1 MPFVDDFMNSN
12 VIKINSFQTGLDA
25 AISMTK
31 NKVSSLLIVNND
43 NIVGIITEKDLIRKV
58 IALNQNINKVP
69 VESFMSSPILYI
81 KSNSTLRECVLMMKE
96 NQVHHLV
103 VSSNDQ
109 VLGIITLSDI
119 MPFMI

>member
-58 IALNQNINKVP
+58 IALNQNINKVT

>member
-1 MPFVDDFMNSN
+1 MPFVDDFMNRN
-12 VIKINSFQTGLDA
+12 IIKIQSGQTGLDA
-25 AISMTK
+25 AIFMTK
-31 NKVSSLLIVNND
+31 NKVSSLLVVNND

-58 IALNQNINKVP
+58 VALNQNINTVT

-96 NQVHHLV
+96 NKVNHLV

-119 MPFMI
+119 LPFMI

>member
-1 MPFVDDFMNSN
+1 MPFVNDFMNSN

-81 KSNSTLRECVLMMKE
+81 KSTSTLRECVLMMKE
-96 NQVHHLV
+96 NKVHHLV
-103 VSSNDQ
+103 VSYNDQ

>member
-1 MPFVDDFMNSN
+1 MPFVDDFMNRN
-12 VIKINSFQTGLDA
+12 IIKIKSDQTGLDA
-25 AISMTK
+25 AIFMTK
-31 NKVSSLLIVNND
+31 NKVSSLLVVNND

-58 IALNQNINKVP
+58 VALNQNINTVT

-96 NQVHHLV
+96 NKVNHLV
-103 VSSNDQ
+103 VSSNDK

>member
-1 MPFVDDFMNSN
+1 MPFVDDFMNRN
-12 VIKINSFQTGLDA
+12 IIKIQSGQTGLDA
-25 AISMTK
+25 AIFMTK
-31 NKVSSLLIVNND
+31 NKVSSLLVVNND

-58 IALNQNINKVP
+58 VALNQNINTVT

-96 NQVHHLV
+96 NKVNHLV
-103 VSSNDQ
+103 VSSNDK

>member
-1 MPFVDDFMNSN
+1 MFFPIF
-12 VIKINSFQTGLDA
+12 
-25 AISMTK
+25 MTK
-31 NKVSSLLIVNND
+31 NKVSSLLVVNND

-58 IALNQNINKVP
+58 VALNQNINTVT

-96 NQVHHLV
+96 NKVNHLV

-119 MPFMI
+119 LPFMI

>member
-1 MPFVDDFMNSN
+1 MPFVDDFMNRN
-12 VIKINSFQTGLDA
+12 IIKIKSDQTGLDA
-25 AISMTK
+25 AIFMTK
-31 NKVSSLLIVNND
+31 NKVSSLLVVNND

-58 IALNQNINKVP
+58 VALNQNINTVT

-96 NQVHHLV
+96 NKVNHLV

-119 MPFMI
+119 LPFMI

>member
-1 MPFVDDFMNSN
+1 MPFVDDFMNRN
-12 VIKINSFQTGLDA
+12 IIKIKSGQTGLDA
-25 AISMTK
+25 AIFMTK
-31 NKVSSLLIVNND
+31 NKVSSLLVVNND

-58 IALNQNINKVP
+58 VALNQNINTVT

-96 NQVHHLV
+96 NKVNHLV
-103 VSSNDQ
+103 VSSNDK

>member
-1 MPFVDDFMNSN
+1 MPFVNDFMNSN

-58 IALNQNINKVP
+58 IALNQNINKVTA
-69 VESFMSSPILYI
+69 F
-81 KSNSTLRECVLMMKE
+81 
-96 NQVHHLV
+96 
-103 VSSNDQ
+103 
-109 VLGIITLSDI
+109 
-119 MPFMI
+119 

>member
-1 MPFVDDFMNSN
+1 MPFVDDFMNRN
-12 VIKINSFQTGLDA
+12 IIKIKSGQTGLDA
-25 AISMTK
+25 AIFMTK
-31 NKVSSLLIVNND
+31 NKVSSLLVVNND

-58 IALNQNINKVP
+58 VALNQNINTVT

-96 NQVHHLV
+96 NKVNHLV

-119 MPFMI
+119 LPFMI

>member
-1 MPFVDDFMNSN
+1 MPFVDDFMNCN
-12 VIKINSFQTGLDA
+12 IIKINSAQTGLDA
-25 AISMTK
+25 AICMTK
-31 NKVSSLLIVNND
+31 NKVSSLLVVNND

-58 IALNQNINKVP
+58 IALNQNINKVT

-81 KSNSTLRECVLMMKE
+81 KSNSTLRECVLSMKE
-96 NQVHHLV
+96 NKVHHLV
-103 VSSNDQ
+103 VSSNDK

>member
-58 IALNQNINKVP
+58 IALNQNINKVT

-81 KSNSTLRECVLMMKE
+81 KSTSTLRECVLMMKE
-96 NQVHHLV
+96 NKVHHLV
-103 VSSNDQ
+103 VSYNDQ